1 MSERPSPP
9 DAEPEPKAATKAVT
23 KAAIDASTAPAAED
37 APQGAGVPRP
47 SSFQQWRKR
56 LGPLVLFL
64 GVTALIH
71 ETCKA
76 NDRREVTVRLDLGA
90 AAPRVQHLWV
100 DVFVEGE
107 SVAQY
112 QRVGGI
118 SLPPE
123 LPAHL
128 SGESAE
134 LRVDVALAPEPPET
148 EPLRKVITRRIRAEG
163 GSTLTI
169 PLGDDL
175 AR

>member
-9 DAEPEPKAATKAVT
+9 DDEPTAKPLADEVPEGAAVGK
-23 KAAIDASTAPAAED
+23 
-37 APQGAGVPRP
+37 P
-47 SSFQQWRKR
+47 SSFQVWRKR

-64 GVTALIH
+64 GVTALIN

-90 AAPRVQHLWV
+90 AAPRVRHLWA

-123 LPAHL
+123 LSAHL

-148 EPLRKVITRRIRAEG
+148 ETVRKVITRKIRGEG
-163 GSTLTI
+163 GSTITI

-175 AR
+175 SR